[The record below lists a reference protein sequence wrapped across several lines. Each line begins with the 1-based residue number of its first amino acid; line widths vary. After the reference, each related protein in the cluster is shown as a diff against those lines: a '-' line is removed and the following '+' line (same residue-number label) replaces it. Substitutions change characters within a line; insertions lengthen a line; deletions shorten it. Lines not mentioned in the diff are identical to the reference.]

1 MPDTAKVADGWY
13 QEIATSAYRG
23 LLAMTEYF
31 EKRDGDFDGDRME
44 KSSKTVKNLDYRG
57 RL

>member
-1 MPDTAKVADGWY
+1 MVADGWY

-44 KSSKTVKNLDYRG
+44 KSSKTVKNLDYGG